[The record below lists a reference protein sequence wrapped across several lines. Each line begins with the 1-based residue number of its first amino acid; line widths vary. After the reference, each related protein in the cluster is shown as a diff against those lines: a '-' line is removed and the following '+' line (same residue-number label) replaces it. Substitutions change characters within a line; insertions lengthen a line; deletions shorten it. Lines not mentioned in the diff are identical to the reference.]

1 MTLVPTDWRLVL
13 TDCSARPRN
22 AANTRVRILE
32 SARELFSHKGY
43 DEVGMRDIGREAG
56 VDAALVSRYF
66 GSKEDLFA
74 EVLRSCGDAKDWF
87 EGDRTDFGREL
98 AYELVYDPSEMDDC
112 KLDGL
117 LIMLRSMGSQK
128 AAEIIR
134 QSTHERFYA
143 PFIKWLGGEDVEV
156 RSRMVLGVLMGM
168 ALSRDM
174 AGGYGLSE
182 EDTAKLCERLAVL
195 FQNCID
201 GDC

>member
-1 MTLVPTDWRLVL
+1 
-13 TDCSARPRN
+13 
-22 AANTRVRILE
+22 VRILE
-32 SARELFSHKGY
+32 SARELFSHQGY

>member
-1 MTLVPTDWRLVL
+1 MVL
-13 TDCSARPRN
+13 TDCCARPRN
-22 AANTRVRILE
+22 AANTRARILD
-32 SARELFSHKGY
+32 SARELFTHQGY
-43 DEVGMRDIGREAG
+43 EEVGMRDIGREAG

-74 EVLRSCGDAKDWF
+74 EVLNSCGSAKDWF
-87 EGDRTDFGREL
+87 EGDRADFGREL
-98 AYELVYDPSEMDDC
+98 AYELVYDPPEMDEC

-117 LIMLRSMGSQK
+117 LIMLRSTGSPK

-134 QSTHERFYA
+134 KSTYERFYA
-143 PFIKWLGGEDVEV
+143 PFIKWLGGEDAEV

-174 AGGYGLSE
+174 SGGYGLSE
-182 EDTAKLCERLAVL
+182 EDTARLCERLTVL

>member
-1 MTLVPTDWRLVL
+1 
-13 TDCSARPRN
+13 
-22 AANTRVRILE
+22 
-32 SARELFSHKGY
+32 
-43 DEVGMRDIGREAG
+43 MRDIGREAG

-66 GSKEDLFA
+66 GSKEDLFT
-74 EVLRSCGDAKDWF
+74 EVLRTGGDARDWF
-87 EGDRTDFGREL
+87 EGDRADFGREL
-98 AYELVYDPSEMDDC
+98 AYELVYAPPELDDC

-117 LIMLRSMGSQK
+117 LIMLRSIGSAK

-134 QSTHERFYA
+134 RSAHERFYG
-143 PFIKWLGGEDVEV
+143 PFIKWLGGEDAEV

-174 AGGYGLSE
+174 GGGFGLSE

>member
-1 MTLVPTDWRLVL
+1 MVL